1 MSAANTA
8 LAGLYEA
15 HASEL
20 HGFARRR
27 VGRQEAEDIVQ
38 DTYLHLLQRGT
49 AATLEHPR
57 PYLYRIAANLAVDWA
72 RKAKIRVR
80 YAGEGL
86 EKTCNAEN
94 PPSPEA
100 AAASTL
106 ELQRLQTCLAVL
118 PKACREAFL
127 LNRVEDLSH
136 VEIARRLGVSV
147 RTVDRHMARALA
159 HLREKLGARCEG

>member
-8 LAGLYEA
+8 LAVLYEA

-57 PYLYRIAANLAVDWA
+57 PYLYRIAANLSVDWA
-72 RKAKIRVR
+72 RKAKIRLR

-86 EKTCNAEN
+86 EASCTAES

-100 AAASTL
+100 AAESTL
-106 ELQRLQTCLAVL
+106 ELQMLQVSLAEL
-118 PKACREAFL
+118 PHACREAFL

-136 VEIARRLGVSV
+136 VEIARRLGISV

-159 HLREKLGARCEG
+159 HMREKHGPRYES

>member
-8 LAGLYEA
+8 LADLYEA

-27 VGRQEAEDIVQ
+27 VGRQEADDIVQ
-38 DTYLHLLQRGT
+38 DAYLHLLQRGT

-72 RKAKIRVR
+72 RKAKIRLR
-80 YAGEGL
+80 YTGESL
-86 EKTCNAEN
+86 ELSCNAEN

-100 AAASTL
+100 AAVSAL
-106 ELQRLQTCLAVL
+106 ELQRVQASLAEL
-118 PKACREAFL
+118 PQACRKAFL
-127 LNRVEDLSH
+127 LNRVEDLSYA
-136 VEIARRLGVSV
+136 EIARRLGISV

-159 HLREKLGARCEG
+159 HLHEKLGPRYEI